1 MSNKNANERLSKDF
15 FSTATRMSLAQ
26 FENFLRNILIHT
38 DPKKFAPVIVWGAPG
53 VAKSCIIDQVFSSCE
68 LPLKTIILSQI
79 GPLDTNGLPHIE
91 KDTREGHEGEITKMS
106 PTDVFGRGKSHVFL
120 DELNNSAPSTLAAV
134 QNLFSAKTIGGDDF
148 SNVHI
153 IAACNPAST
162 NSLVNDLNFPTVSRC
177 IHIVL
182 DYTLDDFINYAMMVG
197 TIHPAITAF
206 HKKTSGRFLQSKWS
220 IYPGSAYEVPEPMPN
235 EPFPCP
241 RAWENASRAINALSG
256 AKINNVV
263 DYSILKPLMEGAV
276 GIQAA
281 SEFATTYAYMNRLPD
296 IEKIFDG
303 TLKAKKSALEDNVA
317 IQFLTMMSCIN
328 HCISNIN
335 IAISKGVTA
344 RVDGK
349 NSPAYKLLA
358 GIHYSVRYMGEAT
371 SEEFATMTLQSI
383 SRAIRESKLSTE
395 FMNKL
400 LGGVDKDA
408 GLTREDIIKYARAT
422 ASNQSEIQQNIG

>member
-1 MSNKNANERLSKDF
+1 MAKNENTKLSKDF
-15 FSTATRMSLAQ
+15 FSTATRMSLSQ
-26 FENFLRNILIHT
+26 LENFLRNVLLHT
-38 DPKKFAPVIVWGAPG
+38 DPKKFAPVIIWGAPG
-53 VAKSCIIDQVFSSCE
+53 VAKSCITEQVFKSCD
-68 LPLKTIILSQI
+68 LPLKTVILSQI

-91 KDTREGHEGEITKMS
+91 CDEHGDITKMS
-106 PTDVFGRGKSHVFL
+106 PTDVFGRGKYHVFL

-134 QNLFSAKTIGGDDF
+134 QNLLSAKMLGGDDF

-182 DYTLDDFINYAMMVG
+182 DYTIDDFINYAMMTG
-197 TIHPAITAF
+197 SIHPAITAF

-220 IYPGSAYEVPEPMPN
+220 IYPSSAYEVPEPMPN

-241 RAWENASRAINALSG
+241 RSWTIASHAINALG
-256 AKINNVV
+256 NGKVNGVV
-263 DYSILKPLMEGAV
+263 DYSLLKPLIEGSV

-303 TLKAKKSALEDNVA
+303 TLKAKKGALEDNVA
-317 IQFLTMMSCIN
+317 IQFLTMMACIN
-328 HCISNIN
+328 HCIANMN
-335 IAISKGVTA
+335 TAISKGVTA
-344 RVDGK
+344 KVDGK

-371 SEEFATMTLQSI
+371 TEELATMTLQTI

-400 LGGVDKDA
+400 LGGIDKEA
-408 GLTREDIIKYARAT
+408 GLTREDIIKYARST
-422 ASNQSEIQQNIG
+422 ASNQSEIQTNIG